1 MASKEV
7 AEADVDKLAT
17 FLENG
22 TSLIGKG
29 QSESAAN
36 LSRASDH
43 VLMESLTAV
52 QESLNLLSTKTGQAL
67 PDGLGTKLTK
77 CKQVIDS
84 VNLITYK
91 QERRDAGGFD
101 TSQELICELYDFT
114 DGEYTETK
122 FKLSDAKNLPSFN
135 GTEDNTAAYYESF
148 MHAVSNHGKAS
159 KLNSKG

>member
-1 MASKEV
+1 MTVS
-7 AEADVDKLAT
+7 LAPT
-17 FLENG
+17 HPLHHPIHSWLLNVKVKDPRTPIHLE
-22 TSLIGKG
+22 K
-29 QSESAAN
+29 
-36 LSRASDH
+36 
-43 VLMESLTAV
+43 
-52 QESLNLLSTKTGQAL
+52 
-67 PDGLGTKLTK
+67 KLTK

-148 MHAVSNHGKAS
+148 MHAVSNPGKAS